1 MISFNGLRG
10 LLRPGLLIGLLV
22 TFFAT
27 TLASVPAQA
36 TLGSPLPIDMQLV
49 GSWNGVI
56 IPIGRVY
63 GTLQFD
69 DGNSLYRL
77 DVTVCRQSSYVV
89 PTLSIDVNDDG
100 SNDQRFSWGG
110 PAPRPD
116 VCPTGFSWGIED
128 GFPYAGVILKIRVR
142 IDGLFFDG
150 QTATPKTKSTLY
162 DNPFN

>member
-10 LLRPGLLIGLLV
+10 LLRSGLLIGVLV
-22 TFFAT
+22 AFFAT

-36 TLGSPLPIDMQLV
+36 TLGSKLTIDMQLV

-56 IPIGRVY
+56 VPVGRVK

-77 DVTVCRQSSYVV
+77 DVTVCRQSSFVV

-100 SNDQRFSWGG
+100 SYDQRFSEGG
-110 PAPRPD
+110 PPLED
-116 VCPTGFSWGIED
+116 ICPGSMSWGKSE
-128 GFPYAGVILKIRVR
+128 GFPFAGVIRKIRVR

-150 QTATPKTKSTLY
+150 RTATPKTKSTLY